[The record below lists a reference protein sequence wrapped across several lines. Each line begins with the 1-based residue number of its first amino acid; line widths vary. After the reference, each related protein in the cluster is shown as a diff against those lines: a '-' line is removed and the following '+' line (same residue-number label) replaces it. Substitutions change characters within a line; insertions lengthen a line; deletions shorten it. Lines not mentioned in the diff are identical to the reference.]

1 MNDVDFPQSVN
12 EVVMMEGAMGVE
24 DEVHDLRV
32 CTIVPLGG
40 LVDEATTVDEDQT
53 SHLAQ
58 L

>member
-1 MNDVDFPQSVN
+1 MNDVDLPQVVN
-12 EVVMMEGAMGVE
+12 EVIMMEGAMGVE

-53 SHLAQ
+53 SHLA
-58 L
+58 